1 MTTGAVLAAEG
12 HDDHLSRTEMHVDP
26 RFLPLAD
33 RFFALYTQPHHG
45 GGALTAYL
53 HGEKVLDV
61 WAGWADRTRRWT
73 QDTMA
78 LSFSTGKGVAS
89 TVVHRLAERGLIDY
103 SAPVAQYWPEFAAGG
118 KGSLT
123 VADVMTHRAGLHRVR
138 GLVPGKRGILDY
150 DATVAALAAATP
162 DRRRMSGSG
171 YHAVT
176 YGWLVAEIVQR
187 VTGLPFTEVVDREI
201 AQPLGCQDFWY
212 QVPHDERGR
221 IARLFPRIN
230 PVGLD
235 WGVSASVLSRVAPTR
250 GLVEAAMPAGFDELV
265 RDPAVHDSVMPGW
278 NGVFTARSLARMYGA
293 IAGGGTIDGVKF
305 LDPSTIAADGRGAVA
320 EPRLRARC
328 TDGVASRLPP
338 ADIRQPRAS
347 ARRVRSLR
355 GRWFR
360 SIRRP
365 GFGNVARIRHQ
376 PPRRRRDAPRR
387 PAPCAAR
394 RPCARLGSPG
404 LTTQRLRPMSR
415 HFRGFGHADPA

>member
-1 MTTGAVLAAEG
+1 MTTGAVLTEEG
-12 HDDHLSRTEMHVDP
+12 YGALPSRTEMHVHP
-26 RFLPLAD
+26 SFLPLAD
-33 RFFALYTQPHHG
+33 RFFALYRQPHHG

-61 WAGWADRTRRWT
+61 WAGWADRTRRWS

-103 SAPVAQYWPEFAAGG
+103 FAPVAQYWPEFAAGG
-118 KGSLT
+118 KESLT
-123 VADVMTHRAGLHRVR
+123 VADVMTHRSGLHRVR

-150 DATVAALAAATP
+150 DATVAALAAAAP
-162 DRRRMSGSG
+162 DRRRHSGSG

-187 VTGLPFTEVVDREI
+187 VTGLPFTEVVEREI
-201 AQPLGCQDFWY
+201 ARPLGSSDFWY
-212 QVPHDERGR
+212 RVPHDERGR

-293 IAGGGTIDGVKF
+293 IAAGGTIDGVKF
-305 LDPSTIAADGRGAVA
+305 LDPSTIAAMDEV
-320 EPRLRARC
+320 
-328 TDGVASRLPP
+328 
-338 ADIRQPRAS
+338 
-347 ARRVRSLR
+347 RVRSRDYVLGVPMAWR
-355 GRWFR
+355 LGY
-360 SIRRP
+360 
-365 GFGNVARIRHQ
+365 HQ
-376 PPRRRRDAPRR
+376 PIFASLERPRGAFGHYGVGGSGAFADLDSGMSLAFVTNRLGTGAMPLGDLRL
-387 PAPCAAR
+387 
-394 RPCARLGSPG
+394 ARLGA
-404 LTTQRLRPMSR
+404 LARDLARK
-415 HFRGFGHADPA
+415 A

>member
-1 MTTGAVLAAEG
+1 MTTEAVLTTEVCEVLPA
-12 HDDHLSRTEMHVDP
+12 RTEMHVHP
-26 RFLPLAD
+26 SFLPLAD
-33 RFFALYTQPHHG
+33 RFFALYRQPHHG

-61 WAGWADRTRRWT
+61 WAGWADRTRRWS

-103 SAPVAQYWPEFAAGG
+103 FAPVAQYWPEFAAGG
-118 KGSLT
+118 KESLT
-123 VADVMTHRAGLHRVR
+123 VADVMTHRSGLHRVR

-150 DATVAALAAATP
+150 DATVAALAAAAP
-162 DRRRMSGSG
+162 DRRRHAGSG

-187 VTGLPFTEVVDREI
+187 VTGLPFTEVVEREI
-201 AQPLGCQDFWY
+201 ARPLRCSDFWY
-212 QVPHDERGR
+212 RVPHDERGR

-293 IAGGGTIDGVKF
+293 IAAGGTIDGVKF
-305 LDPSTIAADGRGAVA
+305 LDPSTIAAMDQV
-320 EPRLRARC
+320 
-328 TDGVASRLPP
+328 
-338 ADIRQPRAS
+338 
-347 ARRVRSLR
+347 RVRSRDYVLGVPMAWR
-355 GRWFR
+355 LGY
-360 SIRRP
+360 
-365 GFGNVARIRHQ
+365 HQ
-376 PPRRRRDAPRR
+376 PIFASLERPRGAFGHYGVGGSGAFADLDSGMSLAFVTNRLGTGAMPLGDLRL
-387 PAPCAAR
+387 
-394 RPCARLGSPG
+394 ARLGA
-404 LTTQRLRPMSR
+404 LARDLARK
-415 HFRGFGHADPA
+415 A

>member
-12 HDDHLSRTEMHVDP
+12 HDDHLLRTAMHVDP

-103 SAPVAQYWPEFAAGG
+103 FAPVAQYWPEFAAGG

-162 DRRRMSGSG
+162 DRRRTSGSG

-201 AQPLGCQDFWY
+201 AQPLGCEDFWY
-212 QVPHDERGR
+212 RVPHDERGR

-305 LDPSTIAADGRGAVA
+305 LDPSTIAAMDEVRSRSRDYVLGVPMAWRLGYHQPIFASRERPRGAFGHYGVGGSGA
-320 EPRLRARC
+320 FADLDSGMSLAFVTNRL
-328 TDGVASRLPP
+328 GVGAMPLGDLRL
-338 ADIRQPRAS
+338 
-347 ARRVRSLR
+347 
-355 GRWFR
+355 
-360 SIRRP
+360 
-365 GFGNVARIRHQ
+365 
-376 PPRRRRDAPRR
+376 
-387 PAPCAAR
+387 
-394 RPCARLGSPG
+394 ARLGA
-404 LTTQRLRPMSR
+404 LARDLARL
-415 HFRGFGHADPA
+415 A